1 MNATLRQLEALVL
14 VYRLGSLTKAAAEL
28 RVTQSAVSLLIRQI
42 EDCFQLKLFDRTTR
56 ALHPTAACED
66 AVPIAER
73 VLADARGL
81 ARHMR
86 DLIDVRAGRIAVAVS
101 AGVASAL
108 LPRVMARYR
117 ASHPDVSIE
126 LFDVAPD
133 ELLPFVL
140 AGNAELGIGSL
151 ENDDTPEAKIE
162 TLMRSSL
169 SAIGI
174 KDGRFEKVSQLTWDD
189 VEKHDLITMRH
200 GTRIRSQ
207 IDEALAKTG
216 RQLKPSLEVSLITTA
231 LALTAEGAGISILPA
246 HMLPEKQ
253 FPTLAAVPL
262 SRPTISRHVS
272 LVSRAG
278 FVLAPAAQR
287 FLETARQVLPAQPNA
302 DNGRASLSK
311 PGPRPRLRSS
321 RS

>member
-28 RVTQSAVSLLIRQI
+28 RVTQSAVSLLIRQV
-42 EDCFQLKLFDRTTR
+42 EDSFQLKLFDRTTR
-56 ALHPTAACED
+56 SLHPTPACED

-86 DLIDVRAGRIAVAVS
+86 DLFEVKAGRIGIAVS

-108 LPRVMARYR
+108 LPRVLARYR
-117 ASHPDVSIE
+117 ANHPEVSIE
-126 LFDVAPD
+126 LFDIAPN
-133 ELLPFVL
+133 ELLPFVM

-151 ENDDTPEAKIE
+151 ENEDTPEGKIE
-162 TLMRSSL
+162 SLMSSPL

-174 KDGRFEKVSQLTWDD
+174 RNGHFEKTSRLTWDD
-189 VEKHDLITMRH
+189 IENCDLIAIRR

-207 IDEALAKTG
+207 IDEALARSG
-216 RQLKPSLEVSLITTA
+216 RQLNPKLEVSLITTA

-246 HMLPEKQ
+246 HMLPEMQ

-262 SRPTISRHVS
+262 SRPTIIRHVS

-278 FVLAPAAQR
+278 FVLSPAAQR
-287 FLETARQVLPAQPNA
+287 FVETARKIL
-302 DNGRASLSK
+302 
-311 PGPRPRLRSS
+311 RPRR
-321 RS
+321 

>member
-28 RVTQSAVSLLIRQI
+28 RVTQSAVSLLIKQV
-42 EDCFQLKLFDRTTR
+42 EDTFRLKLFDRTTR
-56 ALHPTAACED
+56 ALHPTPACDD
-66 AVPIAER
+66 AIPIAEH
-73 VLADARGL
+73 VLAGARGL

-86 DLIDVRAGRIAVAVS
+86 DLVEVKAGRIEVAVS

-108 LPRVMARYR
+108 LPRVLARFR
-117 ASHPDVSIE
+117 ATYPEVSIE

-151 ENDDTPEAKIE
+151 ENDDNAAAKIE

-174 KDGRFEKVSQLTWDD
+174 KDGRFEKLERLTWDD
-189 VEKHDLITMRH
+189 LDNHDLITMRR

-207 IDEALAKTG
+207 IDAALARTS
-216 RQLKPSLEVSLITTA
+216 RQLNPKLEVSLITTA

-246 HMLPEKQ
+246 HMLPRAQ
-253 FPTLAAVPL
+253 FPSLIAIPL
-262 SRPTISRHVS
+262 SRPTITRHVS

-278 FVLAPAAQR
+278 FVLSPAACR
-287 FLETARQVLPAQPNA
+287 FVETARQALPIAELGRNPFARPGKATRNA
-302 DNGRASLSK
+302 DRGTRT
-311 PGPRPRLRSS
+311 
-321 RS
+321 